1 MNSGFT
7 ATPDD
12 VVAADE
18 AAEDDGGE
26 VEDVGGEVGGGP
38 LVPDCEMRSAW
49 REWMKAIKDKRE
61 VRLLCD

>member
-12 VVAADE
+12 VVVA
-18 AAEDDGGE
+18 